1 MPTTRSCVWL
11 ATTGDIMA
19 SPIFCIMIRLFLI
32 YNLKMD
38 ISVGIQVTCRPFN
51 AYGCVPSWGAPTGV
65 TIAPHIPYPCLWNSP
80 DN

>member
-1 MPTTRSCVWL
+1 
-11 ATTGDIMA
+11 
-19 SPIFCIMIRLFLI
+19 
-32 YNLKMD
+32 MD